1 MRIWISASWKSET
14 VITLLCRR
22 FRCFFQEFDFFY
34 CNTFQIVLLYLG
46 CRKWQPEYPGVAQM
60 VARLNG
66 VQEAAG
72 SNPVTR
78 TIEKAW
84 FRKKSGLFRIFE
96 TNLFWRIGLKRS
108 FDWSLTGV
116 KNCYSEQSWL
126 ELFGLFIWQ
135 KAWSNFWTAFC
146 FTGFCTCR

>member
-1 MRIWISASWKSET
+1 MPTDISSCREFKRI
-14 VITLLCRR
+14 
-22 FRCFFQEFDFFY
+22 FQESEFFY

-78 TIEKAW
+78 TKTL
-84 FRKKSGLFRIFE
+84 KSVMISAFSFYSL
-96 TNLFWRIGLKRS
+96 LKNGTLD
-108 FDWSLTGV
+108 F
-116 KNCYSEQSWL
+116 
-126 ELFGLFIWQ
+126 
-135 KAWSNFWTAFC
+135 
-146 FTGFCTCR
+146 